1 MNNHVY
7 EERPVTV
14 LDMLEARDRRA
25 FRQRELAASHNAPLI
40 SFTMN
45 IAGPVKN
52 SPLIRRGFDEG
63 LRILKNQLRAAGNP
77 LLYM

>member
-1 MNNHVY
+1 MNNQVY

-40 SFTMN
+40 SFTRN

-52 SPLIRRGFDEG
+52 SPLIRRGCDEG
-63 LRILKNQLRAAGNP
+63 LRILKHQLRAAGIP
-77 LLYM
+77 LL